1 VGILT
6 VRDGPEEATSP
17 LSFSVDVTIALDAL
31 TFDDEEADASSS
43 SGMVYA
49 YDDYGAGV
57 NTS

>member
-1 VGILT
+1 M
-6 VRDGPEEATSP
+6 RDGPEAATSP

-43 SGMVYA
+43 SGMVNA